1 MNNCLISFG
10 ISGILWLMFK
20 LFEEISY
27 KYWGVN
33 GTIHRIFRWLT
44 NVTEFMAYAIFLITL
59 VFAIYI
65 FIFQYTPS
73 LYFS

>member
-1 MNNCLISFG
+1 MLKERFIMNNCLILFG
-10 ISGILWLMFK
+10 VSGILWLMFK

-33 GTIHRIFRWLT
+33 EFIHRTFRMLT
-44 NVTEFMAYAIFLITL
+44 NVTEFLVLITL

-65 FIFQYTPS
+65 FILNY
-73 LYFS
+73 